1 MMPKMLYWLA
11 NVKLEYTILIQNPV
25 IWTWEGG
32 GAPALT
38 QIMGTHPPASHGK
51 KSGKILILNKGFIEI
66 FPRKICKTKTEPE
79 VLNF

>member
-1 MMPKMLYWLA
+1 
-11 NVKLEYTILIQNPV
+11 
-25 IWTWEGG
+25 
-32 GAPALT
+32 
-38 QIMGTHPPASHGK
+38 MGTHPPASHGK